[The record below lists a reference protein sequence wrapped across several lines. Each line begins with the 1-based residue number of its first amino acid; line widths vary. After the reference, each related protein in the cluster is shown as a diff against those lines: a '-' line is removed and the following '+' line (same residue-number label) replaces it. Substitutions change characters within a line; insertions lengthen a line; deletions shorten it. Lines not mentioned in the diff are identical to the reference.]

1 MQAHEIVQ
9 GRDFQ
14 SAYRN
19 GIAVELAYRSVA
31 PIRLMTVDES
41 IAGPLEYDRIQMRIR
56 GEFPNAFRM
65 DEIKH
70 WPGFTVTLNLNG
82 VDDDIIVLS
91 DGSTLS
97 RLREEFLKAERNVE
111 VRTIASESDLRRAVI
126 NADRQ
131 IVINAFT
138 IIGDF
143 GNVLQYSQIERKV
156 LSYKPEAIGLCVKSS
171 SAMFSLGPSEKDWA
185 SAILSE
191 GELTFR
197 SCVRLSAVESLHYE
211 EHAGGYDE
219 VKAF

>member
-1 MQAHEIVQ
+1 
-9 GRDFQ
+9 
-14 SAYRN
+14 
-19 GIAVELAYRSVA
+19 
-31 PIRLMTVDES
+31 MTVDES
-41 IAGPLEYDRIQMRIR
+41 RAGPLEYDRIQMRIR
-56 GEFPNAFRM
+56 SEFPNAFRM

-91 DGSTLS
+91 DDSTLS
-97 RLREEFLKAERNVE
+97 RLREEFLRAERNIE
-111 VRTIASESDLRRAVI
+111 VRTIATETDLRRAMM

-131 IVINAFT
+131 VVINAFS

-143 GNVLQYSQIERKV
+143 GNVLQYNQIERKV
-156 LSYKPEAIGLCVKSS
+156 LSYKPEAVGLCVKSS

-191 GELTFR
+191 GKLTF
-197 SCVRLSAVESLHYE
+197 SACVRLSAVDGPRYE